1 MERLNWMANVSEAG
15 RAQSAGVM
23 INYLYRS
30 DMIEANHEA
39 YKGEGRIAMSP
50 AVRAL
55 AGKQEK
61 KAR

>member
-1 MERLNWMANVSEAG
+1 MERLNWLANLSEDG
-15 RAQSAGVM
+15 RAQSASVM

-39 YKGEGRIAMSP
+39 YKGEGRIAMSS

-61 KAR
+61 KTR